1 MSLSHSDIPCP
12 RTRAIG
18 VCIFVLLT
26 HIGLLLAISTTTTTA
41 YVPSLGINTLES
53 FVIEHPA
60 TQRVSS
66 SDETTSSAE
75 IAGQQGKHTPPNEE
89 AVPVLQET
97 HTEKISPQPDQPK
110 PNSPYNSPTIS
121 STISQANSHAK
132 NTAKTQTVKNS
143 HQPAITSK
151 RSSNDITLPVTH
163 AAYLNNPHPAYPRQS
178 KRLGEQGTVLLLVE
192 IDVDGSASQV
202 KIQQSSGHP
211 RLDRAALE
219 AVAKW
224 RFIAGKKAGVPQ
236 KMWVNIPIHFVLE

>member
-26 HIGLLLAISTTTTTA
+26 HIGLLAAISTTTTTA

-60 TQRVSS
+60 TQRDSVSVETPS
-66 SDETTSSAE
+66 SVANAE
-75 IAGQQGKHTPPNEE
+75 SEGKHTPPKNELI
-89 AVPVLQET
+89 PVMQEMQEMQ
-97 HTEKISPQPDQPK
+97 TEKITQQPDQPK
-110 PNSPYNSPTIS
+110 PNSPANSP
-121 STISQANSHAK
+121 AK
-132 NTAKTQTVKNS
+132 NPVKSQTVKNS
-143 HQPAITSK
+143 HQPANTSQ
-151 RSSNDITLPVTH
+151 RSSSDITLPVTH

-192 IDVDGSASQV
+192 IDTDGSAS
-202 KIQQSSGHP
+202 KIKLQQSSGHA
-211 RLDRAALE
+211 RLDRTALE

-236 KMWVNIPIHFVLE
+236 KMWVKIPIHFVLE

>member
-12 RTRAIG
+12 RTRAIS

-26 HIGLLLAISTTTTTA
+26 HIGLFWAISTTSTVA
-41 YVPSLGINTLES
+41 HVPSMAINMLES
-53 FVIEHPA
+53 FVIEHPD

-66 SDETTSSAE
+66 SDETPSSAE
-75 IAGQQGKHTPPNEE
+75 IAGQQGKH
-89 AVPVLQET
+89 
-97 HTEKISPQPDQPK
+97 PQPDQPK
-110 PNSPYNSPTIS
+110 PNSPSNSPTIN

-132 NTAKTQTVKNS
+132 NSARTQTVKKN

-151 RSSNDITLPVTH
+151 SSISDITLPVTH

-178 KRLGEQGTVLLLVE
+178 KRLGEQGSVLLLVE

-202 KIQQSSGHP
+202 KIQQSSGHA

-219 AVAKW
+219 TVIKW

-236 KMWVNIPIHFVLE
+236 KMWVNIPINFVLK